1 MISLF
6 ADFYQSLGRDLILF
20 YISYTAQ
27 DGIEL
32 S

>member
-1 MISLF
+1 MISLS
-6 ADFYQSLGRDLILF
+6 ADFYQSLGRGLILF

-27 DGIEL
+27 DAIEL